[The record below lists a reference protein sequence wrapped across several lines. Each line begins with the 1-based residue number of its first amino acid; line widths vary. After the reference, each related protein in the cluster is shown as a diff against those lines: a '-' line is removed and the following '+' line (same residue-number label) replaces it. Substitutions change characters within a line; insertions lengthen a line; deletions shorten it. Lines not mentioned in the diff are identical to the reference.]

1 MYECVGSS
9 STLTLS
15 SEHAEESVQKNRRQ
29 LQEQIQI
36 KNDNLS
42 IIFQKI
48 SKLEHLSN
56 KCACPDLAEESKI
69 KVSFL
74 FHDAALIC
82 DEIDRMQREVNDLKY
97 AIRTFIDVEVSREQN
112 KTKNFRSWVT

>member
-1 MYECVGSS
+1 MEGGRTRT
-9 STLTLS
+9 STNTLS
-15 SEHAEESVQKNRRQ
+15 CEDAEESVQKNLRQ

-56 KCACPDLAEESKI
+56 ACACPDLAEESKI
-69 KVSFL
+69 KFSFGTDL
-74 FHDAALIC
+74 RRDRPDAA
-82 DEIDRMQREVNDLKY
+82 
-97 AIRTFIDVEVSREQN
+97 
-112 KTKNFRSWVT
+112 

>member
-1 MYECVGSS
+1 MYKCYSS
-9 STLTLS
+9 SNTLS
-15 SEHAEESVQKNRRQ
+15 CEDDEEMVQKNRRQ

-48 SKLEHLSN
+48 SKLDHLSN
-56 KCACPDLAEESKI
+56 VCACPDLAEESKI

-74 FHDAALIC
+74 YHDAALIC
-82 DEIDRMQREVNDLKY
+82 DEIDWMQECSVN
-97 AIRTFIDVEVSREQN
+97 
-112 KTKNFRSWVT
+112 

>member
-1 MYECVGSS
+1 MYGGGTRT
-9 STLTLS
+9 STNTLS
-15 SEHAEESVQKNRRQ
+15 CEDAEESVQKNLRQ

-56 KCACPDLAEESKI
+56 I
-69 KVSFL
+69 MV
-74 FHDAALIC
+74 
-82 DEIDRMQREVNDLKY
+82 RMSGSCR
-97 AIRTFIDVEVSREQN
+97 REQN
-112 KTKNFRSWVT
+112 